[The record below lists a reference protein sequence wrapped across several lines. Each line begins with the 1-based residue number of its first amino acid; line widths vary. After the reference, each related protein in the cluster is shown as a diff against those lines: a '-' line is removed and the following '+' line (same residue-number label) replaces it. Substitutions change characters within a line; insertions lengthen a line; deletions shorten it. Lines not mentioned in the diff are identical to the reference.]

1 MTLCKYECMILSH
14 DGSKIL
20 TACRMLQISIAH
32 RQMKAKIHS
41 FPTMYIL
48 GGVDVVEMGQIK
60 VFVQELGLKTSI
72 SAEQNLD
79 LLTLAGSGT
88 HKFWSVT
95 TFDTT
100 PQKFGEFRSKWAMGM
115 SGSFKIVP
123 TQASYIFSTSGPQK
137 TQKKGSF
144 RILTNYSNAKIFK
157 GYPGYANGKL
167 TSRAF
172 WKCGSFCCYNFLNPS
187 YGCSKSTE
195 SEILAMSA
203 KIRNRSEK

>member
-1 MTLCKYECMILSH
+1 MFTTLCKYECMILSH

-79 LLTLAGSGT
+79 LLTLAGSGRDDRVAGLAGREDQAVV
-88 HKFWSVT
+88 HQRQCCQYARCN
-95 TFDTT
+95 
-100 PQKFGEFRSKWAMGM
+100 PRIEIFG
-115 SGSFKIVP
+115 
-123 TQASYIFSTSGPQK
+123 
-137 TQKKGSF
+137 
-144 RILTNYSNAKIFK
+144 
-157 GYPGYANGKL
+157 
-167 TSRAF
+167 RA
-172 WKCGSFCCYNFLNPS
+172 
-187 YGCSKSTE
+187 
-195 SEILAMSA
+195 
-203 KIRNRSEK
+203 